1 MATTP
6 TNLPAKGS
14 TKTPTRG
21 QGNNVRPFESV
32 RREFDRLFDELDRNS
47 WLSPW
52 SLFGGAPTTPTTRE
66 SAWMATPAIDV
77 IERDDAYEITAEMP
91 GMTEEDIEV
100 SLVNGTISISGEK
113 REDTTDQSADR
124 YVRERRFGSFERS
137 LALPDD
143 VRADKI
149 QANYTKGVLHVTLPK
164 DRDAQS
170 AKRRI
175 DVKKS

>member
-1 MATTP
+1 
-6 TNLPAKGS
+6 
-14 TKTPTRG
+14 
-21 QGNNVRPFESV
+21 
-32 RREFDRLFDELDRNS
+32 
-47 WLSPW
+47 
-52 SLFGGAPTTPTTRE
+52 
-66 SAWMATPAIDV
+66 MATPAIDV